1 MAKKVRHLR
10 FAFGLVLAAVTIEP
24 GFSSESFN
32 IYLRNPGMTTRNLGH
47 LSAAKLYSLSL
58 SVPSPLTLGTSVVR
72 VTIKDPHTLIA
83 AKTLHVG
90 DPDLYLFF
98 RPLTDG
104 DVYLAVDWKGP
115 ARAPLEIDVLCIPW
129 SPKPGDAGRLE
140 AEPNNTWRQA
150 NPIELGKTIFATADD
165 APYIAVGEE
174 REIEVLNRAVDWYR
188 LEIQDPRPLLVFFEI
203 DILDR
208 D

>member
-58 SVPSPLTLGTSVVR
+58 SVPSPLTLRTSVVR

-90 DPDLYLFF
+90 DPDLYLSF
-98 RPLTDG
+98 RPIPDG
-104 DVYLAVDWKGP
+104 DAFLAVAWKCP
-115 ARAPLEIDVLCIPW
+115 
-129 SPKPGDAGRLE
+129 SGR
-140 AEPNNTWRQA
+140 P
-150 NPIELGKTIFATADD
+150 
-165 APYIAVGEE
+165 
-174 REIEVLNRAVDWYR
+174 
-188 LEIQDPRPLLVFFEI
+188 
-203 DILDR
+203 
-208 D
+208 